1 MKTTQDFINQL
12 NKFTYTGVDT
22 KCIVGDHLGNTIKV
36 SYYTKLASSITEIE
50 RMPVQIVAR
59 IEINGQHAQTWGMEN
74 NEDNALFVKWFVT
87 TQAKAYSIQDK
98 AESVAQ
104 KSAKELFNSL

>member
-1 MKTTQDFINQL
+1 MKTTQDFIDQL
-12 NKFTYTGVDT
+12 NKFTYTSADT
-22 KCIVGDHLGNTIKV
+22 KSIVGDRLGNDIKV
-36 SYYTKLASSITEIE
+36 SYYTTLSNSITEIE

-87 TQAKAYSIQDK
+87 TQANAYSVEDK
-98 AESVAQ
+98 EDSIAQ
-104 KSAKELFNSL
+104 KSAKVLFNNL